1 MRLFGSLQTDGS
13 TLTLNEGGNETA
25 ITHGSPSGN
34 ITITLPALTATLS
47 TLALTETLT
56 NKTLTSPTIN
66 GGTASALT
74 GLSLRDTSAAFN
86 VTLAATSTTALTA
99 GRTLTIDVDDGART
113 LGLRKSL
120 IVTTG
125 DVTLAGNAAGSSVTL
140 PASGTL
146 ATLAGSETLTNK
158 TMGST
163 NTLTGATA
171 ASFTNSGNTITLPTS
186 TSTLA
191 TLALSET
198 LSNKTLTAVAGITL
212 AASASIDW
220 AAGNAALGASLG
232 ANTLSI
238 GGASTTVRIVGNLQV
253 DGTTTTVNSTTL
265 EVADKNVLVNNG
277 GNDASSEG
285 AGLTV
290 ERTATNGSL
299 IYKDA
304 SATKW
309 AAGAAGAEVDLVGT
323 SSAQT
328 LTNKTLTTPVIS
340 QISNTGTLTLPTST
354 DTLVGR
360 ATTDTLTNKTLTS
373 PVVATPDID
382 DYLDIREESA
392 PSTPASGKV
401 RIYAKTDKKV
411 YKKNS
416 DGVES
421 ELGAGSG
428 GSGEKNYVTNPSGAN
443 DAAAAVPTG
452 WVNVG
457 DLDIVV
463 TKTAGD
469 LPRENTTASGLK
481 ITADANTQSTADYVY
496 YDFTLDDVDL
506 SKKLKISW
514 SQKVT
519 GTYTD
524 GQLAVIVTSQAD
536 RTTAL
541 HTPVT
546 TSIPATTG
554 VFETTFDS
562 GTTAT
567 LSLVIRA
574 TGDMTT
580 DGGIVISDI
589 VVGPGTIVQGYAGS
603 YLGSLSF
610 SESAGLGTCS
620 NQKYSSWREGNRLR
634 VRAYITTG
642 TVAASTASIDLPSG
656 YTLDTS
662 ALSTNAS
669 GQRVGTWTLLASAL
683 TSINSADYEGAIF
696 WDGSDTNTLFFTG
709 QTQSNAYVKKNGS
722 SVFLSSASIQMEFDI
737 PIAEWASSGVVNLG
751 PGAQVE
757 YAAST
762 NGSWDDA
769 AAAGNT
775 IYGPGGAPITGS
787 LSAARDKV
795 VRFQYPIQATDRIE
809 VQFSEDQVTWV
820 PAGGT
825 MAGEIYEIWHV
836 NDGAS
841 AGVSWDRGTTVATDI
856 TVKFARY
863 ASYYTGAGAQTKNWQ
878 NGTYWRVVKATQSAP
893 VGFGAATTTALGL
906 SYLPNGEVS
915 AHTGAGFGS
924 SGTAVT
930 CFGSASTTGTAITY
944 ANNATTGDT
953 FTITQAG
960 VYAISF
966 CAATNAQ
973 AYIGI
978 SRNASST
985 STGISG
991 LSTSEALIMTRSDAS
1006 TVPAAVSITLRLVAG
1021 DVIRAHVSA
1030 GTTQAQTSLWRFNIT
1045 QVARL

>member
-238 GGASTTVRIVGNLQV
+238 GGASTTVRVVGNLQV

-323 SSAQT
+323 SSTQT

-452 WVNVG
+452 WANVG

-463 TKTAGD
+463 TKTAAD
-469 LPRENTTASGLK
+469 LPREYTTVSGLK

-514 SQKVT
+514 SQKTT
-519 GTYTD
+519 GTYNAGD
-524 GQLAVIVTSQAD
+524 LAVVITTQAD

-546 TSIPATTG
+546 TAIPASTG

-574 TGDMTT
+574 TTDMTT

-589 VVGPGTIVQGYAGS
+589 VVGPGTVAQSAAVGS
-603 YLGSLSF
+603 VTHFTPTWANATGLTI
-610 SESAGLGTCS
+610 SARGE
-620 NQKYSSWREGNRLR
+620 Y
-634 VRAYITTG
+634 
-642 TVAASTASIDLPSG
+642 
-656 YTLDTS
+656 
-662 ALSTNAS
+662 
-669 GQRVGTWTLLASAL
+669 QRVGDALHLSVSAYFAG
-683 TSINSADYEGAIF
+683 T
-696 WDGSDTNTLFFTG
+696 GSDASPLRMNLPVSGITAANATHYAGGSMTRNTAAVETYNTFVIGKGANYVEFSNLNTVSGGTGINGDGFGDSGVRYYSLMFTV
-709 QTQSNAYVKKNGS
+709 Q
-722 SVFLSSASIQMEFDI
+722 LPI
-737 PIAEWASSGVVNLG
+737 PEWAGNGTVNLG

-878 NGTYWRVVKATQSAP
+878 SGTYWRVVKATQSAP
-893 VGFGAATTTALGL
+893 VGFGL
-906 SYLPNGEVS
+906 
-915 AHTGAGFGS
+915 AGTDGS
-924 SGTAVT
+924 SGLYKPGQAPGLTTAATIGAGYVGEKLTFTPRAVT
-930 CFGSASTTGTAITY
+930 TVSNNTWAINTSALTTLTPGVWIVYGYAIWVPGSSHNLIMAMISTSNSAAGTAGIGDGQHLATISTLAAAGNNCQAPMLVQYVNVSSNTPIY
-944 ANNATTGDT
+944 AHCLSEDSTASIEIRG
-953 FTITQAG
+953 F
-960 VYAISF
+960 
-966 CAATNAQ
+966 AARIA
-973 AYIGI
+973 
-978 SRNASST
+978 
-985 STGISG
+985 
-991 LSTSEALIMTRSDAS
+991 
-1006 TVPAAVSITLRLVAG
+1006 
-1021 DVIRAHVSA
+1021 
-1030 GTTQAQTSLWRFNIT
+1030 
-1045 QVARL
+1045 